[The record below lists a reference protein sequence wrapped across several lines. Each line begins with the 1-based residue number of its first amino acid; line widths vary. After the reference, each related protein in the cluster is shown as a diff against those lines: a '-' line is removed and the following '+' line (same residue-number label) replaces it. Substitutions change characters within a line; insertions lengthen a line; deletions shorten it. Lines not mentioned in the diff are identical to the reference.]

1 MIFLQHFEV
10 IMENLQQ
17 AIEFAASAHRDQ
29 QRKST
34 DIPYITHPFAV
45 AMLLQQDQAPENLV
59 IAGLLHDV
67 IEDTLYTLDD
77 IGQQFGSKVM
87 DIVRECSERDKSRPW
102 EERKREFI
110 DQLRTASFE
119 AQWVTCADKYHNL
132 FTINRELSKKGP
144 SVWKRFKR
152 GYHDQKWYYQAIDD
166 ILTSQTRLQNSFLL
180 INFHHLV
187 QSVFN
192 WP

>member
-10 IMENLQQ
+10 IMENLQR
-17 AIEFAASAHRDQ
+17 AIEFAAIAHRDQ

-45 AMLLQQDQAPENLV
+45 AILLQQDQAPENVV

-67 IEDTLYTLDD
+67 IEDTPYTLDD
-77 IGQQFGSKVM
+77 ISRWFGSAVS
-87 DIVRECSERDKSRPW
+87 DIVKECSEPDKSLPW

-132 FTINRELSKKGP
+132 FTINRELPKKGQL
-144 SVWKRFKR
+144 VWERFKR
-152 GYHDQKWYYQAIDD
+152 GYQDQKWYYQAIDD
-166 ILTSQTRLQNSFLL
+166 ILSSQAHLQDSFLFV
-180 INFHHLV
+180 NFHRLM

-192 WP
+192 RS

>member
-1 MIFLQHFEV
+1 
-10 IMENLQQ
+10 MENLQQ
-17 AIEFAASAHRDQ
+17 AIEFAAIAHRDQ

-45 AMLLQQDQAPENLV
+45 AMLLQQDQAPENVV

-67 IEDTLYTLDD
+67 IEDTRYTLED

-87 DIVRECSERDKSRPW
+87 DIVRECSEPDKSRPW

-110 DQLRTASFE
+110 DQLQTASFE

-132 FTINRELSKKGP
+132 FTINRELGKKGMP
-144 SVWKRFKR
+144 VWERFKR
-152 GYHDQKWYYQAIDD
+152 GYPDQKWYYQAIED
-166 ILTSQTRLQNSFLL
+166 ILSSQTRLQGSFLF
-180 INFHHLV
+180 INFQHLV
-187 QSVFN
+187 QSVFER
-192 WP
+192 P